1 MPANPKYLTL
11 SPWKRFAKISAAI
24 VGGYVLTTC
33 FHLALALWLDPVTV
47 LITSAYSSF
56 LLWVGL
62 MVVAFLARNGW
73 KVWGYYLLLSA
84 FFGVLIVLGQGSNPI
99 TS

>member
-1 MPANPKYLTL
+1 
-11 SPWKRFAKISAAI
+11 
-24 VGGYVLTTC
+24 
-33 FHLALALWLDPVTV
+33 
-47 LITSAYSSF
+47 
-56 LLWVGL
+56 